1 MLAMPN
7 RISLIRNL
15 LMKTDNLKMPAIEDS
30 LLVKTKDMHSNNTSN
45 NNELAENFFVKL
57 ETLFMLT
64 QSPEQQQLSQH

>member
-1 MLAMPN
+1 
-7 RISLIRNL
+7 
-15 LMKTDNLKMPAIEDS
+15 
-30 LLVKTKDMHSNNTSN
+30 MHSNNTSN